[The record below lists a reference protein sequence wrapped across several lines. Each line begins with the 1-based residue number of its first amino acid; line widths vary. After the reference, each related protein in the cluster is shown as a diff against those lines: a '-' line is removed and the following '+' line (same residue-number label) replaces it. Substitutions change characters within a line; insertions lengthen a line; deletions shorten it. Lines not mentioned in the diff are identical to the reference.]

1 MVKHT
6 TLVSFY
12 RCLKIVQLIIAY
24 CYSDKNVLVLYIEAI
39 IYSLIILSIHHQN
52 YILGVKGFTEFKI
65 F

>member
-1 MVKHT
+1 M
-6 TLVSFY
+6 
-12 RCLKIVQLIIAY
+12 QLIIAY

-52 YILGVKGFTEFKI
+52 YVLGVKRFMKFNI